1 MFNSTGGFFKELS
14 ISKIKLFFQFRRM
27 ICHEPNAIKTEMKKN
42 VKTVNKNLFF
52 KDQIN
57 FPKYK
62 LQQIKTTK
70 PHQQNANTK
79 LQLQNQSDDLY

>member
-1 MFNSTGGFFKELS
+1 MDNSTGGFLRDSS
-14 ISKIKLFFQFRRM
+14 ISKIRLFFQFRRI
-27 ICHEPNAIKTEMKKN
+27 ICHEPKAIKTEIKKN
-42 VKTVNKNLFF
+42 TKTENKNLFF

-57 FPKYK
+57 FPKCK

-79 LQLQNQSDDLY
+79 PQLQNQSGDLY

>member
-1 MFNSTGGFFKELS
+1 MDNSTGGFLRDFS
-14 ISKIKLFFQFRRM
+14 ISKIRLFFQFKRI
-27 ICHEPNAIKTEMKKN
+27 ICHEPNAIKTVMKKN

-79 LQLQNQSDDLY
+79 LQLQNQNDDLY

>member
-1 MFNSTGGFFKELS
+1 MDNSTGGFLRDSS
-14 ISKIKLFFQFRRM
+14 ISKIRLFFQLRR
-27 ICHEPNAIKTEMKKN
+27 IIYHEPKAIKTEIKKN
-42 VKTVNKNLFF
+42 TKTENKNLFF

>member
-1 MFNSTGGFFKELS
+1 MDNSIGGFLRDS
-14 ISKIKLFFQFRRM
+14 LISKIRLFFQFNRI

-42 VKTVNKNLFF
+42 TKTENKNLFF

-62 LQQIKTTK
+62 LQQKKITK
-70 PHQQNANTK
+70 PHQQNANPK
-79 LQLQNQSDDLY
+79 PQLQNQNDDLY

>member
-1 MFNSTGGFFKELS
+1 MDNSTGGFLRESS
-14 ISKIKLFFQFRRM
+14 ISKIRLFFQFKRI

-62 LQQIKTTK
+62 LQQIKTTIQ
-70 PHQQNANTK
+70 HQQNANTT
-79 LQLQNQSDDLY
+79 LQLQNQNDDL